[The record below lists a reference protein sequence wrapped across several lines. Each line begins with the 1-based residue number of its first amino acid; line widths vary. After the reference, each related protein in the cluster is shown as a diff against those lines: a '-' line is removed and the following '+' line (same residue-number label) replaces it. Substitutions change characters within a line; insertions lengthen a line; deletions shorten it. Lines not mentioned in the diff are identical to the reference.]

1 MFIGVSAGVEAQRC
15 GLSRVER
22 QAQLPVQSGR
32 CCYRRRG
39 ASRKRALR
47 RCTSGSTLFGCALS
61 SGPEQEP
68 PLTASIH
75 GKRAVGSASES
86 APDELT
92 ELRRLHELFCNM
104 VRRDLEQRYGK
115 EVAEQWASVPPDE
128 EINLDNPRF
137 QRFLQELVEN
147 EGTLFAN
154 EPLASPEDLALDQQ
168 VAAFLAEHAEKL
180 GLDGPPKKA
189 ADFLPPR
196 STLRQ
201 ALQQYRQQLG
211 QTPGRDPTFRR
222 ADWPPQ
228 VLSFEKPRLAHEA
241 WNGWSCRYDVTSG
254 SLIERKFLHHVRP
267 SSLLPEEADL
277 VPLELESPETSS
289 TERDSRYDW
298 CMPFGTVVFPDGSYT
313 GGVPA
318 VHVESAVGRHYVPP
332 AHTPFELN
340 FGFVIPS
347 EQAERC
353 GCSSGL
359 LDVAVEYRERAA
371 VAVRVRWLT
380 PVSRATASTSQGW
393 LQVSDAFSARMLGTS
408 TPSTTN
414 AAEQKATSVLER
426 IQFPSEEESA
436 FCIFPLYP
444 QMPCCWHASQVSL
457 EPIDSRPVAPETLS
471 RFEVDLDR
479 SSFEDPD
486 LTGSDIQLLRTP
498 RSMKLKGRK
507 GRLGRTIEALLAR
520 EAARTAPCTHRLR
533 RSIARFETVDGL
545 YVVNGDSVCLVP
557 NVEEGFV
564 ARRLLHLP
572 GGLVCMFP
580 ERIPRMGFV
589 WDSELWFWGPA
600 VEKQL
605 EESQTDRVSL
615 SKTSFRRILRS
626 YSALG
631 DFVAGCATLG
641 A

>member
-1 MFIGVSAGVEAQRC
+1 
-15 GLSRVER
+15 
-22 QAQLPVQSGR
+22 
-32 CCYRRRG
+32 
-39 ASRKRALR
+39 
-47 RCTSGSTLFGCALS
+47 
-61 SGPEQEP
+61 
-68 PLTASIH
+68 
-75 GKRAVGSASES
+75 
-86 APDELT
+86 
-92 ELRRLHELFCNM
+92 
-104 VRRDLEQRYGK
+104 
-115 EVAEQWASVPPDE
+115 
-128 EINLDNPRF
+128 
-137 QRFLQELVEN
+137 
-147 EGTLFAN
+147 
-154 EPLASPEDLALDQQ
+154 
-168 VAAFLAEHAEKL
+168 
-180 GLDGPPKKA
+180 
-189 ADFLPPR
+189 
-196 STLRQ
+196 
-201 ALQQYRQQLG
+201 
-211 QTPGRDPTFRR
+211 
-222 ADWPPQ
+222 
-228 VLSFEKPRLAHEA
+228 
-241 WNGWSCRYDVTSG
+241 
-254 SLIERKFLHHVRP
+254 
-267 SSLLPEEADL
+267 
-277 VPLELESPETSS
+277 
-289 TERDSRYDW
+289 
-298 CMPFGTVVFPDGSYT
+298 MPFGTVVFPDGSYT

-520 EAARTAPCTHRLR
+520 EAARTAPCSATPAASAGWPR
-533 RSIARFETVDGL
+533 L
-545 YVVNGDSVCLVP
+545 YVPRAHSSHGFRMGLRALVLGTGCG
-557 NVEEGFV
+557 EA
-564 ARRLLHLP
+564 ARRVADRSCEP
-572 GGLVCMFP
+572 
-580 ERIPRMGFV
+580 
-589 WDSELWFWGPA
+589 
-600 VEKQL
+600 VENVI
-605 EESQTDRVSL
+605 STYP
-615 SKTSFRRILRS
+615 SFIL
-626 YSALG
+626 
-631 DFVAGCATLG
+631 CAR
-641 A
+641 